1 MFTNA
6 VLSPQPAQAES
17 AVQGGKGGDG
27 DAAMR
32 PLQKTPAPL
41 IGPGKEGAARKPLF
55 GKNGRRESGTA
66 KLVEEISKMNGLL
79 EMIAKNQTAMQVG
92 VEEGVDG
99 RKRWKDWRGRL
110 ISVCKCWI

>member
-17 AVQGGKGGDG
+17 AAQGEREE
-27 DAAMR
+27 AMLQ

-66 KLVEEISKMNGLL
+66 RLVEEISKMNGLL
-79 EMIAKNQTAMQVG
+79 EVIVKNQTAMQVG

>member
-17 AVQGGKGGDG
+17 EAQGGKGGKEE
-27 DAAMR
+27 AMR
-32 PLQKTPAPL
+32 PLQKTPASL

-66 KLVEEISKMNGLL
+66 RLVEEIGKMNGLL
-79 EMIAKNQTAMQVG
+79 EMIAKNQAAMQVG
-92 VEEGVDG
+92 AGEGVDG
-99 RKRWKDWRGRL
+99 RKRWRDWRGRW
-110 ISVCKCWI
+110 ISA

>member
-17 AVQGGKGGDG
+17 AVQGEKGGEE

-66 KLVEEISKMNGLL
+66 RLVEEISKMNGLL
-79 EMIAKNQTAMQVG
+79 EMIAKNQAAMQVG
-92 VEEGVDG
+92 AGEGVDG
-99 RKRWKDWRGRL
+99 RKRWRDWRGRW
-110 ISVCKCWI
+110 ISACKCWI